1 VTSILGAVVDDQT
14 RCIHWSGELDVV
26 AMRFACCKE
35 YYPCFDCHTA
45 AGHEPAVWPLARFDE
60 PAVLCGVCDT
70 EMTVTRYLAVDAC
83 PSCGAGFNPGCSLH
97 HHLYFETAR

>member
-1 VTSILGAVVDDQT
+1 VTSVLGAVVDDQT
-14 RCIHWSGELDVV
+14 RCIHWLGELDVV
-26 AMRFACCKE
+26 AMRFACCNE
-35 YYPCFDCHTA
+35 YYPCFDCHAA

-70 EMTVTRYLAVDAC
+70 EMTVTRYLAVDEC
-83 PSCGAGFNPGCSLH
+83 PTCGAGFNPGCSLH